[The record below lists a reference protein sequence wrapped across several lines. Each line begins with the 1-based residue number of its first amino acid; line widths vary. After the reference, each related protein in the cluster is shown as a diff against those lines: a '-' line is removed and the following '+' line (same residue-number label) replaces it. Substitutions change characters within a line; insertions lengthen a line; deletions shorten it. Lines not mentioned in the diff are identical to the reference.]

1 MADNKI
7 HVPFYPVP
15 TEKPVT
21 EKKGGKKFAPQEGES
36 FAGIL
41 EKSKA
46 AKGLDFSAHAK
57 QRLQARGIKLE
68 PKEVRKLEEAVEK
81 AAAKGCL
88 SSLLLYRD
96 MAFVAGVENRT
107 IVTAVN
113 GQHMKEHIFTNID
126 SAVIIE

>member
-1 MADNKI
+1 MTDNKI
-7 HVPFYPVP
+7 HVPFYPVHSEKP
-15 TEKPVT
+15 ATEKQ
-21 EKKGGKKFAPQEGES
+21 GGKKITRQEGES

-57 QRLQARGIKLE
+57 QRLQARGIELE
-68 PKEVRKLEEAVEK
+68 PKEVHKLEEAVEK
-81 AAAKGCL
+81 AAAKGSL

-96 MAFVAGVENRT
+96 TAFVAGVENRT

-113 GQHMKEHIFTNID
+113 GQNMKDHVFTNID